1 MLALLLFPLMM
12 LAVLVAVM
20 AAIFGSNHVSN
31 VIEDQPVDRE
41 EVTLPVAA

>member
-20 AAIFGSNHVSN
+20 VAIFGSNQVSN
-31 VIEDQPVDRE
+31 VIEDQPVASDE
-41 EVTLPVAA
+41 HSLPIAA